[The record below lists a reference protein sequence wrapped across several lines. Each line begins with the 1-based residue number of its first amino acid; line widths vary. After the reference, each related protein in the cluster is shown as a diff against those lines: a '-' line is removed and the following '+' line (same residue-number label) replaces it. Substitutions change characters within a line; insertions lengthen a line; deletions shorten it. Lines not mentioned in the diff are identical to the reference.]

1 MSQEKAALL
10 MFKGVI
16 SDLPAEEKEKVDAAK
31 AELQVVLEKHGDTGI
46 LALQWMM
53 LEMAAED

>member
-10 MFKGVI
+10 MFKGVLA
-16 SDLPAEEKEKVDAAK
+16 DLPAEEKAKIDAAK
-31 AELQVVLEKHGDTGI
+31 ENLSEVMKQHGDAGM
-46 LALQWMM
+46 LAMQLLM